1 MSVPMLSGGVA
12 APSLQLRETAIT
24 PHELLRGVVKDF
36 GRRPVRY
43 AAIFAGIALLGLAV
57 GIMLPKKYA
66 SRTTIVVEDSNIIRP
81 LMEGRAV
88 PTAVADRAA
97 LAKEVA
103 FSNKVMHQILK
114 VGGWMDSN
122 PSPVEQDRL
131 IEQIKSRTQI
141 DTGEKLIQIEY
152 SDSDPHRAYIVTK
165 SLGDQVISESLANK
179 EHESREA
186 FQFIDGQVK
195 AYHDKLEQAEA
206 RLEAYRSANPDARPG
221 VETEVNTRIADL
233 RHQVDAAD
241 MDLQNARSKEA
252 AIKNELGNESEVNAV
267 QTREGQIRAQMADL
281 MTERAKLLLTYTDQ
295 YPDVVRIN
303 HQLDDLQTQLK
314 NAELRSKTAA
324 VAQGGS
330 TLESTSAINP
340 LYGELRSKLASAR
353 SDSASIAARRNTAEE
368 LLGGVMA
375 QNRSIAAA
383 ASALAELTRDY
394 EVNRDLYQDLLKRRE
409 NARLSMNL
417 DEGHRGMSFRV
428 QEPALVP
435 VRASGLRLMHVAIAS
450 LVVALLLPLGLLLAM
465 VKFDQKLRSPDQVET
480 LSAVPLLGV
489 TPRYRT
495 RASRASMLR
504 QGVLAASLFLSVP
517 MVYGVLALFRA
528 GGL

>member
-1 MSVPMLSGGVA
+1 MSVPLLSGGA
-12 APSLQLRETAIT
+12 AASSLQVRTSAATAN
-24 PHELLRGVVKDF
+24 ELLRGVAKDF
-36 GRRPVRY
+36 QRQPIRY
-43 AAIFAGIALLGLAV
+43 AVIFASIALLGLAV
-57 GIMLPKKYA
+57 GVILPKKYA
-66 SRTTIVVEDSNIIRP
+66 SHTTIVVEDSNIIRP

-103 FSNKVMHQILK
+103 FSNKVMHEILR
-114 VGGWMDSN
+114 VGGWMDSH
-122 PSPVEQDRL
+122 PSPVEQDKL
-131 IEQIKSRTQI
+131 IEQIKNRTQV
-141 DTGEKLIQIEY
+141 DTSEKLIQIEY
-152 SDSDPHRAYIVTK
+152 SDSDPHRAYAVTK

-179 EHESREA
+179 ERESREA
-186 FQFIDGQVK
+186 FMFIDAQVN
-195 AYHDKLEQAEA
+195 AYHDKLKQSEA

-221 VETEVNTRIADL
+221 VETEVNGRIADL
-233 RHQVDAAD
+233 RHQVDVAD

-252 AIKNELGNESEVNAV
+252 AIKTELGNESEVNAV

-281 MTERAKLLLTYTDQ
+281 MNQRSKLLLTYTDQ

-303 HQLDDLQTQLK
+303 HQLDDLQGQLK
-314 NAELRSKTAA
+314 SAEASRK
-324 VAQGGS
+324 VASTQGGS
-330 TLESTSAINP
+330 NLETTSTINP
-340 LYGELRSKLASAR
+340 LYGELRSKLAAAR
-353 SDSASIAARRNTAEE
+353 SESASVAARRGTAEQ
-368 LLGGVMA
+368 LLGDVMT
-375 QNRSIAAA
+375 QNRGIAAA

-417 DEGHRGMSFRV
+417 DEGHRGMSFRI

-435 VRASGLRLMHVAIAS
+435 VRASGLRLVHVAIAS
-450 LVVALLLPLGLLLAM
+450 LLIAVSLPIALLLGM
-465 VKFDQKLRSPDQVET
+465 VKFDKKLRSPEQVET

-489 TPRYRT
+489 TPRYST

-504 QGVLAASLFLSVP
+504 QGAVAASLFLSVP
-517 MVYGVLALFRA
+517 VIYGVLAMFRV

>member
-103 FSNKVMHQILK
+103 FSNKVMHEILK
-114 VGGWMDSN
+114 VGGWMDSH

-152 SDSDPHRAYIVTK
+152 SDSDAHRAYVVTK
-165 SLGDQVISESLANK
+165 ALGDQVISESLAAK
-179 EHESREA
+179 ERESREA
-186 FQFIDGQVK
+186 FQFIDAQVK
-195 AYHDKLEQAEA
+195 TYHDKLEQSEA

-252 AIKNELGNESEVNAV
+252 AIKTELGNESEVSAV

-281 MTERAKLLLTYTDQ
+281 MTERSKLLLTYTDQ

-314 NAELRSKTAA
+314 NAELRSKTVA
-324 VAQGGS
+324 AQGGS
-330 TLESTSAINP
+330 SLESTSSINP

-375 QNRSIAAA
+375 QNRGIAAA

-450 LVVALLLPLGLLLAM
+450 LAVALLLPLGLLLAM

-504 QGVLAASLFLSVP
+504 QGALAASLFLSVP

>member
-12 APSLQLRETAIT
+12 ASPLQLRETSQT
-24 PHELLRGVVKDF
+24 PHELLRGVAKDF
-36 GRRPVRY
+36 RRRPVRY
-43 AAIFAGIALLGLAV
+43 AAIFAAIALVGLAV

-103 FSNKVMHQILK
+103 FSNKVMHEILK
-114 VGGWMDSN
+114 VGGWMDSH

-131 IEQIKSRTQI
+131 IEQIKNRTQI

-152 SDSDPHRAYIVTK
+152 SDSDPHRAYAVTK
-165 SLGDQVISESLANK
+165 ALGDQVISESLANK
-179 EHESREA
+179 ERESREA
-186 FQFIDGQVK
+186 FLFIDAQVK
-195 AYHDKLEQAEA
+195 AYHDKLEQSEA

-241 MDLQNARSKEA
+241 MDLQNARSKES
-252 AIKNELGNESEVNAV
+252 AIRTELGNESEVSAV

-281 MTERAKLLLTYTDQ
+281 MNERAKLLLTYTAQ

-303 HQLDDLQTQLK
+303 HQLDDLQGQLA
-314 NAELRSKTAA
+314 NAEARSKMK

-330 TLESTSAINP
+330 SLESTSAINP
-340 LYGELRSKLASAR
+340 LYGELRSKLAAAK
-353 SDSASIAARRNTAEE
+353 SDSASIAARRATAEE

-375 QNRSIAAA
+375 QNRGIAAA

-450 LVVALLLPLGLLLAM
+450 LAFAVMLPLGLLLAM

-495 RASRASMLR
+495 RASRISVLR
-504 QGVLAASLFLSVP
+504 QGALAASLFLSVP
-517 MVYGVLALFRA
+517 LVYAMLALFRA

>member
-1 MSVPMLSGGVA
+1 MSVPTLSGGVA
-12 APSLQLRETAIT
+12 VPSLQVRETAPT
-24 PHELLRGVVKDF
+24 AHELLRGMHKDF
-36 GRRPVRY
+36 RRRPVRY

-103 FSNKVMHQILK
+103 FSNKVMHNILQ
-114 VGGWMDSN
+114 VGGWMDDH
-122 PSPVEQDRL
+122 PSPVAQDRL
-131 IEQIKSRTQI
+131 IEQIKNRTQI

-152 SDSDPHRAYIVTK
+152 SDSDPHRAYVVTK
-165 SLGDQVISESLANK
+165 ALGDQVISESLANK
-179 EHESREA
+179 ERESREA
-186 FQFIDGQVK
+186 FQFIDAQVK
-195 AYHDKLEQAEA
+195 AYHDKLEQSEA

-241 MDLQNARSKEA
+241 MDLQNARSREN
-252 AIKNELGNESEVNAV
+252 AIRTELGNESEVSAV

-281 MTERAKLLLTYTDQ
+281 MNERAKLLLTYTDQ

-303 HQLDDLQTQLK
+303 HQLDDLQGQLK
-314 NAELRSKTAA
+314 SAEARSKTAS
-324 VAQGGS
+324 AQGGS
-330 TLESTSAINP
+330 SLESTSAVNP
-340 LYGELRSKLASAR
+340 LYSELRSKLAAAR
-353 SDSASIAARRNTAEE
+353 SDSASIAARRATAEE

-375 QNRSIAAA
+375 QNRGIAAA

-450 LVVALLLPLGLLLAM
+450 LAVAVLLPLALLLAM

-495 RASRASMLR
+495 RAGRASMLR
-504 QGVLAASLFLSVP
+504 QGALAASLFLSVP
-517 MVYGVLALFRA
+517 LVYGMLALFRA

>member
-103 FSNKVMHQILK
+103 FSNKVMHEILK
-114 VGGWMDSN
+114 VGGWMDSH

-152 SDSDPHRAYIVTK
+152 SDSDAHRAYVVTK
-165 SLGDQVISESLANK
+165 ALGDQVISESLAAK
-179 EHESREA
+179 ERESREA
-186 FQFIDGQVK
+186 FQFIDAQVK
-195 AYHDKLEQAEA
+195 TYHDKLEQSEA

-252 AIKNELGNESEVNAV
+252 AIKTELGNESEVSAV

-281 MTERAKLLLTYTDQ
+281 MTERSKLLLTYTDQ

-314 NAELRSKTAA
+314 NAELRSKTVA
-324 VAQGGS
+324 AQGGS
-330 TLESTSAINP
+330 SLESTSAINP

-375 QNRSIAAA
+375 QNRGIAAA

-450 LVVALLLPLGLLLAM
+450 LAVALLLPLGLLLAM

-504 QGVLAASLFLSVP
+504 QGALAASLFLSVP

>member
-24 PHELLRGVVKDF
+24 PHELLRGVAKDF
-36 GRRPVRY
+36 RRRPVRY
-43 AAIFAGIALLGLAV
+43 AAIFSGIALLGLAV

-103 FSNKVMHQILK
+103 FSNKVMHEILK
-114 VGGWMDSN
+114 VGGWMDN
-122 PSPVEQDRL
+122 HPSPVEQDRL

-152 SDSDPHRAYIVTK
+152 SDSDPHRAYVVTK
-165 SLGDQVISESLANK
+165 ALGDQVISESLATK
-179 EHESREA
+179 ERESREA
-186 FQFIDGQVK
+186 FQFIDAQVK
-195 AYHDKLEQAEA
+195 AYHDKLEQSEA

-221 VETEVNTRIADL
+221 VEAEVNTRIADL

-252 AIKNELGNESEVNAV
+252 AIRTELGNESEVSAV

-303 HQLDDLQTQLK
+303 HQLDDLQAQLK

-324 VAQGGS
+324 AQGGS
-330 TLESTSAINP
+330 SLESASAINP
-340 LYGELRSKLASAR
+340 LYGELRSKLAAAK
-353 SDSASIAARRNTAEE
+353 SDSASIAARRNTAEG

-375 QNRSIAAA
+375 QNRGIAAA

-417 DEGHRGMSFRV
+417 DENHRGMSFRV

-450 LVVALLLPLGLLLAM
+450 LAVALLLPLGLLLAM

-504 QGVLAASLFLSVP
+504 QGALAASLFLSVP
-517 MVYGVLALFRA
+517 MIYGVLALFRA

>member
-12 APSLQLRETAIT
+12 APLQLRETSVT

-36 GRRPVRY
+36 RRRPVRY

-103 FSNKVMHQILK
+103 FSNKVMHEILK
-114 VGGWMDSN
+114 VGGWMDN
-122 PSPVEQDRL
+122 HPSPVEQDRL

-152 SDSDPHRAYIVTK
+152 SDSDPHRAYVVTK
-165 SLGDQVISESLANK
+165 ALGDQVISESLANK
-179 EHESREA
+179 ERESREA
-186 FQFIDGQVK
+186 FLFIDAQVK
-195 AYHDKLEQAEA
+195 AYHDKLEQSEA

-221 VETEVNTRIADL
+221 VEAEVNTRIADL

-252 AIKNELGNESEVNAV
+252 AIKTELGNESEVSAV

-281 MTERAKLLLTYTDQ
+281 MTERSKLLLTYTDQ

-303 HQLDDLQTQLK
+303 HQLDDLQGQLK
-314 NAELRSKTAA
+314 NAELRSKTVA
-324 VAQGGS
+324 AQGGS
-330 TLESTSAINP
+330 SLESTSAINP
-340 LYGELRSKLASAR
+340 LYGELRSKLAAAR
-353 SDSASIAARRNTAEE
+353 SDSASIAARRSTAEE
-368 LLGGVMA
+368 LLGGVMT
-375 QNRSIAAA
+375 QNRGIAAA

-435 VRASGLRLMHVAIAS
+435 VRASGLRLMHMAIAS

-480 LSAVPLLGV
+480 QSAVPLLGV

-495 RASRASMLR
+495 RASRASMMR
-504 QGVLAASLFLSVP
+504 QGALAASLFLSVP
-517 MVYGVLALFRA
+517 LVYGLLALFRA

>member
-12 APSLQLRETAIT
+12 APLQLRETNIT
-24 PHELLRGVVKDF
+24 AHELLRGVAKDF
-36 GRRPVRY
+36 RRRPVRY
-43 AAIFAGIALLGLAV
+43 AAIFAGIALLGLVAGLV
-57 GIMLPKKYA
+57 LPKKYA
-66 SRTTIVVEDSNIIRP
+66 SHTTIVVEDSNIIRP

-103 FSNKVMHQILK
+103 FSNKVMHEILK
-114 VGGWMDSN
+114 VGGWMDSH
-122 PSPVEQDRL
+122 PSAVEQDRL
-131 IEQIKSRTQI
+131 IEQIKNRTEI
-141 DTGEKLIQIEY
+141 NTGEKLIQIEY
-152 SDSDPHRAYIVTK
+152 SDSDPHRAYAVTK
-165 SLGDQVISESLANK
+165 ALGDQVISESLANK
-179 EHESREA
+179 ERESREA
-186 FQFIDGQVK
+186 FQFIDAQVK
-195 AYHDKLEQAEA
+195 AYHDKLEQSET

-241 MDLQNARSKEA
+241 MDLQNARSKEV
-252 AIKNELGNESEVNAV
+252 AIKTELGNESEVNAV

-281 MTERAKLLLTYTDQ
+281 MNERAKLLLTYTDQ

-303 HQLDDLQTQLK
+303 HQLDDLQGQLK
-314 NAELRSKTAA
+314 NAELRSKSAA
-324 VAQGGS
+324 APTPGGS
-330 TLESTSAINP
+330 SLESNSTINP

-353 SDSASIAARRNTAEE
+353 SDSASIAARRNMAEE

-375 QNRSIAAA
+375 QNRGIAAA

-450 LVVALLLPLGLLLAM
+450 LAVAVLLPLGLLLAM
-465 VKFDQKLRSPDQVET
+465 VRFDQKLRSPDQVET

-489 TPRYRT
+489 TPRYST
-495 RASRASMLR
+495 RASRASMIR
-504 QGVLAASLFLSVP
+504 QGTLAASLFLAVP
-517 MVYGVLALFRA
+517 MIYGVLALFSA

>member
-12 APSLQLRETAIT
+12 APLQLRESAIT
-24 PHELLRGVVKDF
+24 PHELLRGVAKDF
-36 GRRPVRY
+36 RRRPVRY
-43 AAIFAGIALLGLAV
+43 AAIFAGIALFGLAV

-103 FSNKVMHQILK
+103 FSNKVMHEILK
-114 VGGWMDSN
+114 VGGWTDN
-122 PSPVEQDRL
+122 HPSPIEQDRL
-131 IEQIKSRTQI
+131 VEQIKSRTQI

-152 SDSDPHRAYIVTK
+152 SDSDAHRAYAVTK
-165 SLGDQVISESLANK
+165 ALGDQVISESLAAK
-179 EHESREA
+179 ERESREA
-186 FQFIDGQVK
+186 FQFIDAQVRT
-195 AYHDKLEQAEA
+195 YHDKLEQSEA
-206 RLEAYRSANPDARPG
+206 RLEAYRTANPDARPG

-233 RHQVDAAD
+233 RHQVDASD

-252 AIKNELGNESEVNAV
+252 AIKTELGNESEVSAV
-267 QTREGQIRAQMADL
+267 QTREGQVRAQMADL

-314 NAELRSKTAA
+314 NAELRSKTVA
-324 VAQGGS
+324 AQGGS
-330 TLESTSAINP
+330 SLESTSAINP
-340 LYGELRSKLASAR
+340 LYGELRSKLAAAR
-353 SDSASIAARRNTAEE
+353 SDSASIAARRNMAEE
-368 LLGGVMA
+368 LLGGVMT
-375 QNRSIAAA
+375 QNRGIAAA

-450 LVVALLLPLGLLLAM
+450 LAVALLLPLGLLLAM

-480 LSAVPLLGV
+480 QSAVPLLGV

-504 QGVLAASLFLSVP
+504 QGALAASLFLSVP

>member
-1 MSVPMLSGGVA
+1 MSVPLLSGSNATV
-12 APSLQLRETAIT
+12 SLQMRESTTT
-24 PHELLRGVVKDF
+24 PHELLRGVAKDF
-36 GRRPVRY
+36 RRRPVRY
-43 AAIFAGIALLGLAV
+43 AAIFTAIALLGLVV
-57 GIMLPKKYA
+57 GVMLPKKYA

-103 FSNKVMHQILK
+103 FSNKVMHEILR
-114 VGGWMDSN
+114 VGGWMDA
-122 PSPVEQDRL
+122 PLSPIEQDRL
-131 IEQIKSRTQI
+131 IEQVKNRTQI

-152 SDSDPHRAYIVTK
+152 SDSDPQRAYAVTK
-165 SLGDQVISESLANK
+165 ALGDQVISESLAAK
-179 EHESREA
+179 ARESREA
-186 FQFIDGQVK
+186 FQFIDAQVNT
-195 AYHDKLEQAEA
+195 YHDKLKQSEA
-206 RLEAYRSANPDARPG
+206 RLEAYRSVNPDARPG
-221 VETEVNTRIADL
+221 VETEVNGRIADL
-233 RHQVDAAD
+233 RHQVDTAD
-241 MDLQNARSKEA
+241 MDLQNARSKET
-252 AIKNELGNESEVNAV
+252 AIKTELGNESEVNAV

-281 MTERAKLLLTYTDQ
+281 MNQRAKLLLTYTDQ

-303 HQLDDLQTQLK
+303 HQLDDLQAQLK
-314 NAELRSKTAA
+314 NAEATRKVAST
-324 VAQGGS
+324 AQGGS
-330 TLESTSAINP
+330 SLESTSTINP
-340 LYGELRSKLASAR
+340 LYGELRSKLAAAR
-353 SDSASIAARRNTAEE
+353 SESASINARRGTAEQ
-368 LLGGVMA
+368 LLGGAMA
-375 QNRSIAAA
+375 QNRGIAAA

-450 LVVALLLPLGLLLAM
+450 LVVALLLPLALLLAT
-465 VKFDQKLRSPDQVET
+465 VKFDHKLRSPEQVET

-489 TPRYRT
+489 TPRYAT
-495 RASRASMLR
+495 RAGRASMLR
-504 QGVLAASLFLSVP
+504 QAAFAASLFLAVP
-517 MVYGVLALFRA
+517 VVYGALAIFRA